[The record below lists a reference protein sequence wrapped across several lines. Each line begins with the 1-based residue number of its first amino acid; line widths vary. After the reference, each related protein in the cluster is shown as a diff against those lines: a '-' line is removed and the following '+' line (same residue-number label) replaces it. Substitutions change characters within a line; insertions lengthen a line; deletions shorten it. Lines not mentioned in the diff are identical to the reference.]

1 MSTKEAVIRTF
12 ICLVVLG
19 AWAAVFFFIFVISAF
34 SNESF
39 YTVAVIPAFIISAIL
54 TCTTAYVKLP
64 LRRYF
69 FMWGTYFLIMIVGVV
84 AVEGRRAYFAAI
96 PVIDDHLNI
105 NLYRPF
111 TGGTLVTRMDSSAS
125 LRLTDELPRLDGA
138 TALFPLYSAFVQA
151 VYSPEGYSGN
161 ESVLGC
167 TTTRE
172 SYRRLVDGE
181 VDIIFAAY
189 PGEGQ
194 LAYAEERGVE
204 LVFIPIG
211 REAFVFFVNSKNKVA
226 ELSTEQIKGI
236 YSGEII
242 NWKEVGGSSDSIRA
256 FQRPED
262 SGSQSAFLRFMEET
276 APMVPPTYDRPSPM
290 SGMISEVADY
300 KNHKNAI
307 GYSFRFYSTEMVR
320 EGRIKLLKIDG
331 IMPNRESITSGTYP
345 LSSYFYAVYVKGNKN
360 PNTTKFLDWI
370 LSDEGQTLIQKVGYN
385 SL

>member
-1 MSTKEAVIRTF
+1 MSKKEAVIRTL

-19 AWAAVFFFIFVISAF
+19 AWAAVFFFIFVIAVF

-39 YTVAVIPAFIISAIL
+39 YTAAVIPAFIIAAIL
-54 TCTTAYVKLP
+54 TCTTVYVKLP

-69 FMWGTYFLIMIVGVV
+69 FMWGIYFLIMIVGVV

-96 PVIDDHLNI
+96 PVIDDYLNI

-111 TGGTLVTRMDSSAS
+111 TDGTLVTRMDSSAS

-161 ESVLGC
+161 KSVLGC

-189 PGEGQ
+189 PGGGQ
-194 LAYAEERGVE
+194 LAYAEERGAE
-204 LVFIPIG
+204 LVFVPIG
-211 REAFVFFVNSKNKVA
+211 REAFVFFVNSKNKVTG
-226 ELSTEQIKGI
+226 LSTEQIKGI

-320 EGRIKLLKIDG
+320 EDRIKLLKIDG
-331 IMPNRESITSGTYP
+331 IMPDRESITSGTYP

-360 PNTTKFLDWI
+360 PNITKFLDWI
-370 LSDEGQTLIQKVGYN
+370 LSDEGQALIQKVGYN